1 MYNRFAESS
10 RVNYFRNFG
19 NRAATPELKD
29 EWDTLM
35 TPRGVGLILKSIKTD
50 YKFVSWPKTYFYPTK
65 LT

>member
-19 NRAATPELKD
+19 NRAANPELKA

-35 TPRGVGLILKSIKTD
+35 TPRGIGLILKSIKTD
-50 YKFVSWPKTYFYPTK
+50 YKFVSRLKSSSYLSK